1 MINNNLPVKVA
12 FENDQVLSTTGLQY
26 TKFKANTKA
35 KQLVKVTWTIIIT
48 AFYLHSLLASN
59 IAHMTYSMTVK

>member
-12 FENDQVLSTTGLQY
+12 FENDQVLSTIGLQD

-35 KQLVKVTWTIIIT
+35 KQLVKVTLTTIIT
-48 AFYLHSLLASN
+48 ASYLHSHLASN
-59 IAHMTYSMTVK
+59 IAHMTYSMTDK